1 MKDYER
7 KGYSQYGASM
17 GRRSSGDLSG
27 KISLT
32 RVRLDQGGYDKGGA
46 YWGTGTPLWCA
57 EDPEG
62 NIAYLRAATREAA
75 KSKLISDHKCIT
87 SFYR

>member
-17 GRRSSGDLSG
+17 GRRSSGDLCG
-27 KISLT
+27 KIRMQ
-32 RVRLDQGGYDKGGA
+32 RVVLDRGGYDKGGA
-46 YWGTGTPLWCA
+46 YWGTGTPLWYA
-57 EDPEG
+57 EDEDG
-62 NIAYLRAATREAA
+62 NQEYLRASTREEA
-75 KSKLISDHKCIT
+75 KTKLINKHKGIT